1 MPFQKYVDHL
11 KELEKR
17 CRMWVHIPKEVE
29 ELLLKSVVS
38 FSAGVELADGNF
50 EHHQDDC
57 EDFILDAYPKHL
69 HHSVCLEV
77 RKPPQEE

>member
-57 EDFILDAYPKHL
+57 GSTAAPRWPLTEPKRAKNRA
-69 HHSVCLEV
+69 EIG
-77 RKPPQEE
+77 PN